1 VLKKCLVRAD
11 GLSLS
16 HRNVNFLG
24 TPLGRGGLVSLLV
37 LIPCFW
43 QNRIQ
48 AGDLSSHIYNSWLA
62 QQIEQGK
69 APGLSIARQSSN
81 VLFDLIL
88 SVLFRFF
95 GAQAAQHIAVSAAV
109 LMFFWGAFAL
119 IHAVN
124 GRAPWFL
131 TPCLAMLA
139 YGWTFQSGLFNFYLS
154 AGLGL
159 WSMALLWHGGR
170 ARQVAAAA
178 LMGLAYVAHGIG
190 FCWAAGAMAYAWISS
205 RTAPRYK
212 PLLPVVTICAVIA
225 LRFVI
230 TSQYQ
235 TFWSPH
241 QWLEASAIDQVWTY
255 GLKYIGVSVVLGL
268 LWSFLFL
275 RLSHQKTYLEII
287 GGLPFQISLITA
299 AGIFLIP
306 TRIELHGFN
315 AALSFITERMTLL
328 LAAAICVLLGS
339 VKPAKWEAISFLALA
354 GVYFSFLYVDTK
366 ALNAAEDQV
375 DAAIAQIP
383 PGQRVFSSFS
393 GGNERVILWP
403 HAADRA
409 CIGRCVSYNNYEPHS
424 GAFRIRAALNNA
436 IVVAIPAEHYALRY
450 GGYVVKPQD
459 VPLYQIQLCGVGA
472 WSVCVS
478 QLKAGETTKGFE
490 SPPLP
495 LLW

>member
-1 VLKKCLVRAD
+1 V
-11 GLSLS
+11 
-16 HRNVNFLG
+16 
-24 TPLGRGGLVSLLV
+24 LVSLLV
-37 LIPCFW
+37 LVPCFW

-62 QQIEQGK
+62 QQIDQGK
-69 APGLSIARQSSN
+69 APGLFIARQPSN

-88 SVLFRFF
+88 SGLFRSF

-109 LMFFWGAFAL
+109 LIFFWGAFAL
-119 IHAVN
+119 IHVMN
-124 GRAPWFL
+124 GRPPWFL
-131 TPCLAMLA
+131 APCLVMLA

-159 WSMALLWHGGR
+159 WSLALLWEGGLTR
-170 ARQVAAAA
+170 SVLAVA
-178 LMGLAYVAHGIG
+178 LMGLAYLAHGIG
-190 FCWAAGAMAYAWISS
+190 FCWAAGAMAYAWISN

-212 PLLPVVTICAVIA
+212 PLLLVVTICAVIG

-230 TSQYQ
+230 TSRYQ

-241 QWLEASAIDQVWTY
+241 QWLEASAVDQVWTY
-255 GLKYIGVSVVLGL
+255 GLKYIGVSVTLGL

-275 RLSHQKTYLEII
+275 RLSHQKTYMEII
-287 GGLPFQISLITA
+287 TGLPFQMSLITA
-299 AGIFLIP
+299 AGILLIP

-328 LAAAICVLLGS
+328 LGVAICVLLGAA
-339 VKPAKWEAISFLALA
+339 KPAKWETISFLVLA

-375 DAAIAQIP
+375 DAAVAQIP
-383 PGQRVFSSFS
+383 AGQRVFSSFS

-403 HAADRA
+403 HAVDRA
-409 CIGRCVSYNNYEPHS
+409 CIGRCISYNNYEPHS
-424 GAFRIRAALNNA
+424 GAFRIRTAVDNP
-436 IVVAIPAEHYALRY
+436 IVVGTPTEHYALRY
-450 GGYVVKPQD
+450 GGYVVTQQEA
-459 VPLYQIQLCGVGA
+459 PLYQIQKCGTGA
-472 WSVCVS
+472 WSACIS
-478 QLKAGETTKGFE
+478 QLKVGETTKGFE
-490 SPPLP
+490 PPPLP

>member
-1 VLKKCLVRAD
+1 LGISLVR
-11 GLSLS
+11 G
-16 HRNVNFLG
+16 V
-24 TPLGRGGLVSLLV
+24 LVSLLV
-37 LIPCFW
+37 LVPCFW
-43 QNRIQ
+43 QSRIQ

-62 QQIEQGK
+62 QQIAEGN
-69 APGLSIARQSSN
+69 APGLFIARQSSN

-88 SVLFRFF
+88 SGLFKFC

-109 LMFFWGAFAL
+109 LIFFWGSFAL
-119 IHAVN
+119 IHVVN
-124 GRAPWFL
+124 GRPPWFL
-131 TPCLAMLA
+131 APCLAMLA

-159 WSMALLWHGGR
+159 WSIALVWRGGPTR
-170 ARQVAAAA
+170 SALAAA
-178 LMGLAYVAHGIG
+178 LMALAYMAHGIG
-190 FCWAAGAMAYAWISS
+190 FCWAAGAMAYGWISS
-205 RTAPRYK
+205 RTAARYK
-212 PLLPVVTICAVIA
+212 PLLLGLAICTVIG
-225 LRFVI
+225 LRFLI
-230 TSQYQ
+230 TSRYQ

-255 GLKYIGVSVVLGL
+255 GLKYIGVSVIMGL

-275 RLSHQKTYLEII
+275 RLSHEKSYLEILN
-287 GGLPFQISLITA
+287 GLPFQISLITA
-299 AGIFLIP
+299 AGVLLIP

-328 LAAAICVLLGS
+328 LGVAICVLLGA
-339 VKPAKWEAISFLALA
+339 VKPARWEAISFLVLSM
-354 GVYFSFLYVDTK
+354 VYFSFLYVDTR

-375 DAAIAQIP
+375 DAAIATIP
-383 PGQRVFSSFS
+383 AGQRVFSSFS

-424 GAFRIRAALNNA
+424 GAFRIRTAAVNP
-436 IVVAIPAEHYALRY
+436 IVVGIPADHYALRY
-450 GGYVVKPQD
+450 GGYVVKNQD
-459 VPLYQIQLCGVGA
+459 VPLYQLQMCGVGA

-478 QLKAGETTKGFE
+478 QLKVGETTKGFE

-495 LLW
+495 VLW